1 MDRTRLSFWTRF
13 IAIFLASMF
22 VISSIFIG
30 FTATGA
36 YNLLEVFSG
45 PAQQE
50 QQQGEDPAGGPDPAA
65 QIEEAE
71 REYEENPEDPE
82 AIRQLAALYIQ
93 NDQPSQAVEALEE
106 SREAAPDDPEI
117 PTLLGLSYAQQAEAA
132 SDEGERQELYQQ
144 AGDAFAEATENDPE
158 NEEAFLRAGS
168 AYEEAGDTGR
178 AIQYYNGYLELEP
191 EGETADQVREQIST
205 LLEGG
210 GAEEEEIP
218 EEEVPEDAGQ
228 GDE

>member
-1 MDRTRLSFWTRF
+1 MMDRTRLSFWTRF
-13 IAIFLASMF
+13 IAISLASMF

-36 YNLLEVFSG
+36 YNLLEVFGG
-45 PAQQE
+45 PAQQQPQQEE
-50 QQQGEDPAGGPDPAA
+50 QAGGPDPAA
-65 QIEEAE
+65 QVEEAE

-93 NDQPSQAVEALEE
+93 NDQPSQATEVLEE

-132 SDEGERQELYQQ
+132 ADEGEREELYRQ

-168 AYEEAGDTGR
+168 AYEEAGETGQ

-218 EEEVPEDAGQ
+218 EDEVPEQ
-228 GDE
+228 GEE